1 GRARELRQLDAW
13 FESAIESSRQIV
25 FISGEAGLGKT
36 TLVDTWM
43 RSLPQRP
50 PVSDRDSVALAR
62 GRCLQQFGSGEPYLP
77 IFEALDQL
85 SHSLGQRLVEYL
97 RTRAPTWLFHMPA
110 LISLD
115 DRVKLRDEVFGSTRE
130 RMLREITDA
139 LEALS
144 GEIPLVLALEDLHW
158 SDPS

>member
-1 GRARELRQLDAW
+1 
-13 FESAIESSRQIV
+13 
-25 FISGEAGLGKT
+25 
-36 TLVDTWM
+36 
-43 RSLPQRP
+43 
-50 PVSDRDSVALAR
+50 
-62 GRCLQQFGSGEPYLP
+62 GEPYLP

-97 RTRAPTWLFHMPA
+97 RTRAPTWLLHMPA
-110 LISLD
+110 LISLE

-158 SDPS
+158 SDPSTVDVLTWIARRTTPARLMILATYRPSDAGGAAAPLLVAQNELALHRQCHVMPLAYFSESETEE